1 VVLELKLLT
10 GSREGRVG
18 WFIRALV
25 ASAAI
30 MSLGLLVPLD
40 SGDLRHVYVS
50 LPGMWL
56 LVSTFMLDNTIR
68 VKKSGLIEIL
78 LQTYGPPYLRLR
90 YLMYIAAMFL
100 LSILLVLL
108 ILLVDSLI
116 IGIETIWIDFLALIV
131 ITSLGSS
138 IFATTTVL
146 LSVKIGGLRLLDVFS
161 LVIGGLTFLLT
172 FSTPFLTKI
181 LMRELLAYTLL
192 IGAILVVALTAAY
205 LDRHDFPAL
214 LTI

>member
-1 VVLELKLLT
+1 
-10 GSREGRVG
+10 
-18 WFIRALV
+18 
-25 ASAAI
+25 
-30 MSLGLLVPLD
+30 MSLGLLVSLEF
-40 SGDLRHVYVS
+40 GDLRYVYIS

-90 YLMYIAAMFL
+90 YIMYVAVMFL

-108 ILLVDSLI
+108 IWLVDSLI
-116 IGIETIWIDFLALIV
+116 IGIGTMWIDFLTLIV
-131 ITSLGSS
+131 ITSLSSS
-138 IFATTTVL
+138 IFSTATVL
-146 LSVKIGGLRLLDVFS
+146 LSVKIGGLRLLDAFS

-172 FSTPFLTKI
+172 FSTPFLMEI
-181 LMRELLAYTLL
+181 LMRELLTYTLL
-192 IGAILVVALTAAY
+192 IGALLVVALTAEY

-214 LTI
+214 LAV